1 MTGGKKLSTLSGI
14 SLQASAA
21 TNVSSF
27 YYDREL
33 AGQFWIAADLAN
45 GVSLEEL
52 ENAIDETLTEFIK
65 KGPNSK
71 NLKNTK
77 TTIRSSFIKGLQRI
91 EVLAGNQIFLHT

>member
-1 MTGGKKLSTLSGI
+1 MEKN
-14 SLQASAA
+14 SALFQELVYKRQLA

-52 ENAIDETLTEFIK
+52 ENAIDETLAKFIK

-71 NLKNTK
+71 NLKILK
-77 TTIRSSFIKGLQRI
+77 PLSGLP
-91 EVLAGNQIFLHT
+91 L